1 VARST
6 GNQTTILASTAASG
20 AGTTATAPTTSSPRA
35 DVVQPSPTLPLAVAA
50 NSAPAAVATQR
61 QGGAAKAGVTD
72 RVANAPTRPDSSARS
87 TPTATTP
94 SQGSTTTPAATT
106 PVTVVAVAQTG
117 AAPVSTPTSASGLV
131 TTGLPASTGMITGT
145 AANGAAGSSPTAAA
159 AATTT
164 PHGYTQATP
173 DAMAASIVAMY
184 RSGQSSLVLR
194 LDPPGLGS
202 VSVHVAI
209 GSNADVNVLF
219 VPAVA
224 QTAHLLQ
231 TGLGDLRQAMAT
243 SGLTLGQ
250 AQIGGGASGGGTSG
264 GGSNPG
270 TRAGTPS
277 RIAAGTATPAESAR
291 PDSVSR
297 GARAIA

>member
-1 VARST
+1 MARST

-35 DVVQPSPTLPLAVAA
+35 NIGQPSPALPLAVAA
-50 NSAPAAVATQR
+50 NSAPAAVATPR

-72 RVANAPTRPDSSARS
+72 RVANTTTRPDISTRSGPSA
-87 TPTATTP
+87 TAP
-94 SQGSTTTPAATT
+94 SQGNTTTPAATT
-106 PVTVVAVAQTG
+106 PVAVAVAQTG

-131 TTGLPASTGMITGT
+131 TTGLPASTGTITGA
-145 AANGAAGSSPTAAA
+145 AANGAAGSSPTATA
-159 AATTT
+159 AATAT

-270 TRAGTPS
+270 TRASTPN
-277 RIAAGTATPAESAR
+277 RIAAGGATPAESAR
-291 PDSVSR
+291 PDSVTR